1 MTNPPYNLAG
11 KRVWVAGHG
20 GMVGAALVERLRQED
35 CEVLTAPR
43 DWLDLRRQADVEAWM
58 ARVRPQ
64 AVFIAAARVG
74 GILVNSEYPGDFLYD
89 NLMIAANVIAA
100 AHAHGVEKLLFLGSS
115 CAYPKFAPQPITE
128 GALLTGPL
136 EPTNRAYAVAKI
148 TGAELCRAYRAQWDR
163 DFITAMPTN
172 LYGPGDHYDP
182 ATSHVLAALI
192 RKAHEAKVSGA
203 DEMVVWGTGR
213 PMREFLHVSDAAD
226 ALVFLMRH
234 YSGAEPV
241 NVGVGR
247 DISIADLARMVCD
260 VIGFHGHLRFDET
273 MPDGTPRKLLDVS
286 KLTGMGWRPGI
297 PLRAGI
303 DSTYAAYLRTG
314 LAA

>member
-35 CEVLTAPR
+35 CEVLTADR
-43 DWLDLRRQADVEAWM
+43 DDVDLCRQMNVERWM
-58 ARVRPQ
+58 GAARPH
-64 AVFIAAARVG
+64 AVFVAAAKVG
-74 GILVNSEYPGDFLYD
+74 GIAASAARPVDFLYD
-89 NLMIAANVIAA
+89 NLMIAANVIEAA
-100 AHAHGVEKLLFLGSS
+100 AASGVEKLLFLGSS

-136 EPTNRAYAVAKI
+136 EETNRAYAVAKI
-148 TGAELCRAYRAQWDR
+148 AGAELCRAYRAQHGR
-163 DFITAMPTN
+163 DYIVAMPTN

-260 VIGFHGHLRFDET
+260 VIGFHGRLRFDET

-286 KLTGMGWRPGI
+286 RLTGMGWRPDI

-303 DSTYAAYLRTG
+303 DGTYAAYLRTG
-314 LAA
+314 RAA